1 MRDLELDWC
10 EHKAARYAAE
20 TWHYSECLPAS
31 PTACIGVWE
40 YGDFIGTVTYSK
52 GSNNNLASMF
62 DLEPTQVCELTRIAL
77 DEHEHQ
83 VTQIMSISRR
93 LLTEQ
98 YERLKIAVSY
108 ADPHQGHEGT
118 IYQADNWYYL
128 GRTEPSRRL
137 IIDGENIHARSA
149 YQKYGTSSVPKLK
162 ARLGEDRVESA
173 KREGKLRYAYPL
185 DGSLDGKLKGMSEP
199 YP

>member
-1 MRDLELDWC
+1 MMDLRLDWC

-20 TWHYSECLPAS
+20 NWHYSECLPAS

-62 DLEPTQVCELTRIAL
+62 DLDPTEVCELTRVAL
-77 DEHEHQ
+77 TDHDHP
-83 VTQIMSISRR
+83 VTQIMSISRKI
-93 LLTEQ
+93 LTDQ
-98 YERLKIAVSY
+98 YPRLKVAVSY
-108 ADPHQGHEGT
+108 ADPYQGHKGT
-118 IYQADNWYYL
+118 IYQADNWHYL

-149 YQKYGTSSVPKLK
+149 YQKYGTSSTPRLK
-162 ARLGEDRVESA
+162 KRLGEDRVEQTT
-173 KREGKLRYAYPL
+173 REGKLRYAYAL
-185 DGSLDGKLKGMSEP
+185 DDALEEKIDTMSSP